1 MARTGSPLFL
11 ALVPALLAAPAL
23 ADVEFHMSADRTK
36 VGTEDTFRVD
46 IVVGNAPE
54 GAVVQFPAPADFEV
68 LSRSQSTQMSYSVGP
83 GGAGV
88 VRNLQ
93 KYTLVMRANRPG
105 RLTIPPAGLQTASK
119 TYKTEPIT
127 IDAVKGRLAPD
138 RPPPPRQ
145 PQSPFG
151 FPPGFPFPDIND
163 PFGDEPL
170 DEPRAPRGESDLFLR
185 AAVDK
190 SEVYVG
196 EQVMLSL
203 YIYSRMDL
211 MSVDTVTMPK
221 LEGFWTQDFKSPTEL
236 RPEDAVLNGVRYRR
250 YLLRQKAL
258 FPMKAGEFTVEA
270 AAADITTG
278 VYFAGSRV
286 HKVGN
291 PVTIKARPL
300 PPGGNG
306 STVVGRWRLSREAT
320 TTEVVLGDP
329 VQMKL
334 VLEGR
339 GNLQAVQL
347 PPLEVPPGLKA
358 FDPETTDKPSSTQGQ
373 IGGQRVV
380 DYVLVPQQT
389 GTFTLPGVT
398 LPYFDPEA
406 HRWEEARVDPVT
418 ITVRPAANGA
428 TAMGVGPTPLSPD
441 GPKNQ
446 LVAGGLKSLRHTAHF
461 EAPRATLWSQRW
473 FLPAALGPLA
483 LALLLGVVGF
493 VRGALGTKSPAALK
507 KQQARA
513 ARRRLAAASK
523 LSKAGPAADFY
534 AEVERALNAF
544 LDAKLGAPV
553 TGLTRVELDAR
564 LAEHGVPED
573 ERKRVL
579 GVFESCDL
587 GRYAP
592 GMADLASRKKALD
605 DAAAAMEGW
614 A

>member
-1 MARTGSPLFL
+1 M
-11 ALVPALLAAPAL
+11 PALA

-88 VRNLQ
+88 MRNLQ

-105 RLTIPPAGLQTASK
+105 RLTIPPAGLQTATR
-119 TYKTEPIT
+119 TYKTDAIT

-138 RPPPPRQ
+138 KPPRQ
-145 PQSPFG
+145 PPHSPFA
-151 FPPGFPFPDIND
+151 FPPGFPFPDD
-163 PFGDEPL
+163 PFGDGPDPF
-170 DEPRAPRGESDLFLR
+170 DEPRAPRGEADLFLR
-185 AAVDK
+185 SSLDK
-190 SEVYVG
+190 GEAYVG

-221 LEGFWTQDFKSPTEL
+221 LEGFWSQDFKSPSEL

-258 FPMKAGEFTVEA
+258 FPMKSGDFTIEA

-286 HKVGN
+286 HKTGN
-291 PVTIKARPL
+291 PVSLKVKPL
-300 PPGGNG
+300 PPGGDAAAL
-306 STVVGRWRLSREAT
+306 VGRWRLSREIT
-320 TTEVVLGDP
+320 TTEATLGEP
-329 VQMKL
+329 VQVRL

-339 GNLQAVQL
+339 GNLQAAQL
-347 PPLEVPPGLKA
+347 PAMAIPPGLKA
-358 FDPETTDKPSSTQGQ
+358 FDPETIDKPATSQGQ
-373 IGGQRVV
+373 VGGQRVV
-380 DYVLVPQQT
+380 EYVLVPQQT
-389 GTFTLPGVT
+389 GTFTLPA
-398 LPYFDPEA
+398 LSLKYFDPES
-406 HRWEEARVDPVT
+406 HSWEAAQVDPVSLV
-418 ITVRPAANGA
+418 VRAGANGA
-428 TAMGVGPTPLSPD
+428 TALGTGGGAVAAD

-461 EAPRATLWSQRW
+461 APPRRALWSQPW
-473 FLPAALGPLA
+473 FLPAALAPLA
-483 LALLLGVVGF
+483 LGLLLLAGGF
-493 VRGALGTKSPAALK
+493 VRGALGAQSPEAQK
-507 KQQARA
+507 RKQARA
-513 ARRRLAAASK
+513 ARKRLAQAERRSK
-523 LSKAGPAADFY
+523 TGAAADFY
-534 AEVERALNAF
+534 AEVERALNSF

-553 TGLTRVELDAR
+553 TGLTRAELDQR
-564 LAEHGVPED
+564 LAAHGVTEA
-573 ERKRVL
+573 ERKRLLAVY
-579 GVFESCDL
+579 ESCDL

-592 GMADLASRKKALD
+592 GLADMTARQRALD

-614 A
+614 S